1 MNKAEKHVIIK
12 LGTPNEEKFPIPETD
27 FGKLQCFKRFI
38 IIHSSNIKRFLT
50 VSH

>member
-1 MNKAEKHVIIK
+1 MNKAEKHVIIN
-12 LGTPNEEKFPIPETD
+12 LETPIEEKFPIPETD

-38 IIHSSNIKRFLT
+38 IIHPSNIKLSLT